1 MNQKDMARVNAALT
15 DLNEAVKMYR
25 RIADTER
32 RLTTQCGLLEDLLS
46 AVPWDQIPTY
56 MRATQED

>member
-1 MNQKDMARVNAALT
+1 MSQKDMARVNAALT

-32 RLTTQCGLLEDLLS
+32 RLATQRGLLEDLLS
-46 AVPWDQIPTY
+46 AVPWDQIPAY